1 MTEKDL
7 RKLSRAELI
16 DMLITAKKTE
26 LQLRAQLEEARKMLE
41 DRRLRVENAG
51 SLAEAAMAL
60 NGVFEAAQAAAEDY
74 LRTVREEVSK
84 ARPSGE
90 SQPADAAGQ
99 A

>member
-74 LRTVREEVSK
+74 LRAVREEVSK
-84 ARPSGE
+84 PRPSGE
-90 SQPADAAGQ
+90 GQPADAAGQ